1 MIFEDFYIILL
12 AFIIIPL
19 LVSYYI
25 RQQSKTQGSF
35 RFSSVAMIKKI
46 GPSRSL
52 KWRHTVFVLRALA
65 ILFIIV
71 ALMRPQKGI
80 ENTKVHSEGIDIVL
94 ALDVSG
100 SMKAEDFILNGK
112 RYNRLYVVKEVVK
125 DFIKKRKNDRIG
137 LVVFAGRAY
146 TQCPMTI
153 DYGVL
158 LQFFDKI
165 DIGMIEDGTA
175 IGDGLALAVNR
186 LRKSEATSKVVIL
199 LTDGN
204 NNAGKV
210 DPLTAANL
218 AKAMDV
224 KVYTIGAGGKGQVP
238 FPVKDIFGNKVYQW
252 AFIELDDGML
262 RKIAEATEGLYF
274 HGEDTKALKEV
285 YDKIDEMETTKIEL
299 NVYMEYEE
307 LFVYLV
313 MGALLFL
320 LLEIILASTR
330 FRILP

>member
-1 MIFEDFYIILL
+1 MMFEDFYII
-12 AFIIIPL
+12 IIAVIMMPL
-19 LVSYYI
+19 LIYYYI
-25 RQQSKTQGSF
+25 RRQNQARGSF
-35 RFSSVAMIKKI
+35 RFSSVEKVKAI

-52 KWRHTVFVLRALA
+52 MWRHSVFVLRGLA
-65 ILFIIV
+65 VLFIII

-94 ALDVSG
+94 ALDISG

-125 DFIKKRKNDRIG
+125 DFIKKRKHDRIG
-137 LVVFAGRAY
+137 IVVFAGRAY

-158 LQFFDKI
+158 LQFLDKI

-175 IGDGLALAVNR
+175 IGDGLTTAVNR
-186 LRKSEATSKVVIL
+186 LRKSEAKSKVVVL

-210 DPLTAANL
+210 DPHTAANL
-218 AKAMDV
+218 AKAV
-224 KVYTIGAGGKGQVP
+224 GIKVYTIGAGGKGQVP

-252 AFIELDDGML
+252 AMIELDDGL
-262 RKIAEATEGLYF
+262 LKTIAETTGGLYF
-274 HGEDTKALKEV
+274 HGEDTKALKEI
-285 YDKIDEMETTKIEL
+285 YYTIDEMETTKIEL

-307 LFVYLV
+307 LFVYFVIGAL
-313 MGALLFL
+313 ALLFL
-320 LLEIILASTR
+320 EILLASTR
-330 FRILP
+330 FRVLP